1 MPVDRAIQETKKT
14 GGEKTMPR
22 ILSDEPC
29 EVTFDDNIAGGKI
42 KIRYRMPT
50 TEERIKYSNS
60 QVNRSGRKLESI
72 IGDTRQKFGK
82 IILAGI
88 TDGDFMTA
96 GNKPL
101 SSNEGSPHYDAG
113 WKEIVAKYAPDV
125 IAMLAMHVFENALIL
140 GDGND
145 EQEDEDPT

>member
-1 MPVDRAIQETKKT
+1 
-14 GGEKTMPR
+14 MPR

-29 EVTFDDNIAGGKI
+29 EVTFNDNIAGGKI
-42 KIRYRMPT
+42 KIKYRMPT

-60 QVNRSGRKLESI
+60 QVNRHGRKIESI

-88 TDGDFMTA
+88 TDGDFVKA

-101 SSNEGSPHYDAG
+101 SSNEDSSNYDAG

-125 IAMLAMHVFENALIL
+125 IAMLAMHVFENALSRTEP
-140 GDGND
+140 DD
-145 EQEDEDPT
+145 EEDPT

>member
-1 MPVDRAIQETKKT
+1 
-14 GGEKTMPR
+14 MPR

-42 KIRYRMPT
+42 KIKYRMPT

-60 QVNRSGRKLESI
+60 QVNRHGRKIESI

-88 TDGDFMTA
+88 TDGDFVKA

-101 SSNEGSPHYDAG
+101 SSNEDSSNYDAG

-125 IAMLAMHVFENALIL
+125 IAMLAMHVFENALSRTEP
-140 GDGND
+140 DD
-145 EQEDEDPT
+145 EEDPT

>member
-1 MPVDRAIQETKKT
+1 
-14 GGEKTMPR
+14 MPR

-42 KIRYRMPT
+42 KIKYRMPT

-60 QVNRSGRKLESI
+60 QVNRHGRKIESI

-88 TDGDFMTA
+88 TDGDFVKA

-101 SSNEGSPHYDAG
+101 SSNEDSPNYDAG

-125 IAMLAMHVFENALIL
+125 IAMLAMHVFENALSRTEP
-140 GDGND
+140 DD
-145 EQEDEDPT
+145 EENPT